1 VRTTNQLV
9 SRQCDQGE
17 SSLDAPTRRLRHSN
31 LSRKRSCNAPAQTAP
46 SATTMDHIGFD
57 PASMNYVATALQHPG
72 SADPFSD
79 MLMQPPMV
87 LEDQHSGYGFAGGES
102 MGLHSMQ
109 QQQPQQATPSLK
121 RAYST
126 FEDPFSD
133 VVSAFE
139 HTMHNEQNE
148 VEAPSIDRD
157 NKLLGFSLPRF
168 DYRLLTYNY
177 QRTSIQ
183 LAAQLHGMFFLAES
197 PWAAAGDAQPPPS
210 ELTCYRRNLFQITG
224 EITIPRS
231 LRYIMTDQGEQ
242 IPIMGQELVVSATE
256 STENN
261 PVKII
266 SVPWKTP
273 ANPVAPTA
281 EDKAEREPP
290 AVPIDL
296 MNMQDMDSEF
306 VTMPFQWK
314 RLQFRI
320 ATANNGRRKELQQ
333 HFLVKLKVVAT
344 LATGG
349 KIPICEVQSG
359 AIIVR
364 GRSPRNFQARKDLPL
379 SGGGHARKTS
389 HAPPRSASG
398 ESTNKRIHTEAPP
411 PTSAPIKPEASS
423 APPPAAAQKSLI
435 DPNDIPT
442 PIDFFNWKPAPP
454 ESHQHQHQQQGS
466 TSALP
471 PQTAP
476 VDAPMGNNMY
486 AASNPDLHNNQQ
498 QHQHPPTTA
507 PINLSLLEEDSP
519 LPPQQL
525 TPTHPR
531 HRSGSLAVAVG
542 AGEAR
547 AGAPAFGASDTG
559 ARQGRSNFHIPVRP
573 PSFSLNTINS
583 PDESADLLYEYF
595 PLGLDDWMPPV
606 DAVYRPHV
614 VHHTKLPSDPRDLVA
629 GKARSRRLYSADV
642 IG

>member
-1 VRTTNQLV
+1 
-9 SRQCDQGE
+9 
-17 SSLDAPTRRLRHSN
+17 
-31 LSRKRSCNAPAQTAP
+31 
-46 SATTMDHIGFD
+46 MDHIGFD

-87 LEDQHSGYGFAGGES
+87 LEDQHSGYGYVGGDD
-102 MGLHSMQ
+102 MGMQSMQ
-109 QQQPQQATPSLK
+109 QHQPHQATPSLK

-139 HTMHNEQNE
+139 HPAHNEPNE
-148 VEAPSIDRD
+148 PETPSIDRD
-157 NKLLGFSLPRF
+157 NKLLGFSMPRF
-168 DYRLLTYNY
+168 DYHLLTYNY
-177 QRTSIQ
+177 QRTSAQ
-183 LAAQLHGMFFLAES
+183 LTAQLHGMFFLAES

-231 LRYIMTDQGEQ
+231 LRYILTDQGEQ
-242 IPIMGQELVVSATE
+242 IPILGQELVVSAIE

-296 MNMQDMDSEF
+296 MNLQDMDSEF
-306 VTMPFQWK
+306 VTLPFQWK

-333 HFLVKLKVVAT
+333 HFLVKLKVMAT

-379 SGGGHARKTS
+379 NGGGHARKTS
-389 HAPPRSASG
+389 HAPARSASG
-398 ESTNKRIHTEAPP
+398 ESANKRLHTEAP
-411 PTSAPIKPEASS
+411 TSAPVRNEA
-423 APPPAAAQKSLI
+423 AHPPVATQNSFI
-435 DPNDIPT
+435 DPNDVPA
-442 PIDFFNWKPAPP
+442 PVDFFNWKPTPTKD
-454 ESHQHQHQQQGS
+454 HKQ
-466 TSALP
+466 SAMTGILP
-471 PQTAP
+471 PQP
-476 VDAPMGNNMY
+476 E
-486 AASNPDLHNNQQ
+486 AAA
-498 QHQHPPTTA
+498 PPTNNAYAISTPDTSRVHQQITTSA
-507 PINLSLLEEDSP
+507 PINLSLVEEDSP
-519 LPPQQL
+519 LPHS
-525 TPTHPR
+525 TPSHNAR
-531 HRSGSLAVAVG
+531 HRSGSLAVGVG
-542 AGEAR
+542 K
-547 AGAPAFGASDTG
+547 
-559 ARQGRSNFHIPVRP
+559 NLHIPVRP

-629 GKARSRRLYSADV
+629 GKGARSRRLYSADV
-642 IG
+642 VG

>member
-1 VRTTNQLV
+1 
-9 SRQCDQGE
+9 
-17 SSLDAPTRRLRHSN
+17 
-31 LSRKRSCNAPAQTAP
+31 
-46 SATTMDHIGFD
+46 MDHIGFD

-87 LEDQHSGYGFAGGES
+87 LEDQHSAYAYAGGDS
-102 MGLHSMQ
+102 MGMHSMQ
-109 QQQPQQATPSLK
+109 QHPQQATPSLK

-139 HTMHNEQNE
+139 HPMHNEQNE

-168 DYRLLTYNY
+168 DYHLLTYNY
-177 QRTSIQ
+177 QRTSVQ
-183 LAAQLHGMFFLAES
+183 LSAQLHGMFFLAES

-231 LRYIMTDQGEQ
+231 LRYILTDQGEQ

-273 ANPVAPTA
+273 ANPVVPTA

-296 MNMQDMDSEF
+296 MNLQDMDSEF

-333 HFLVKLKVVAT
+333 HFLVKLKLVAT

-349 KIPICEVQSG
+349 KIPICEVHSG

-398 ESTNKRIHTEAPP
+398 ESTNKRLHTEAA
-411 PTSAPIKPEASS
+411 PTSAPVKPEAAS
-423 APPPAAAQKSLI
+423 APPAAAAQKSII
-435 DPNDIPT
+435 DPNDIPA
-442 PIDFFNWKPAPP
+442 PMDFFNWKPAPP
-454 ESHQHQHQQQGS
+454 DTHQQTPTIGQ
-466 TSALP
+466 P
-471 PQTAP
+471 QPQTTPLDDPIA
-476 VDAPMGNNMY
+476 GNAY
-486 AASNPDLHNNQQ
+486 AASHTDLPQTQ
-498 QHQHPPTTA
+498 RPQTSA
-507 PINLSLLEEDSP
+507 PINLSLVEEDSP
-519 LPPQQL
+519 IPHISPSSNN
-525 TPTHPR
+525 R
-531 HRSGSLAVAVG
+531 HRSNSLAVATGVG
-542 AGEAR
+542 K
-547 AGAPAFGASDTG
+547 
-559 ARQGRSNFHIPVRP
+559 NMHIPVRP

-629 GKARSRRLYSADV
+629 GKTARSRRLYSADV
-642 IG
+642 VS

>member
-1 VRTTNQLV
+1 
-9 SRQCDQGE
+9 
-17 SSLDAPTRRLRHSN
+17 
-31 LSRKRSCNAPAQTAP
+31 
-46 SATTMDHIGFD
+46 MDHIGFD

-87 LEDQHSGYGFAGGES
+87 LEDQHSGYGYVGGDD
-102 MGLHSMQ
+102 MGMQSMQ
-109 QQQPQQATPSLK
+109 QQHQPHQATPSLK

-139 HTMHNEQNE
+139 HPAHNEPNDPE
-148 VEAPSIDRD
+148 TPSIDRD
-157 NKLLGFSLPRF
+157 NKLLGFSMPRF
-168 DYRLLTYNY
+168 DYYLLTYNY
-177 QRTSIQ
+177 QRTSAQ
-183 LAAQLHGMFFLAES
+183 LVAQLHGMFFLAES

-231 LRYIMTDQGEQ
+231 LRYILTDQGEQ
-242 IPIMGQELVVSATE
+242 IPILGQELVVSAIE

-296 MNMQDMDSEF
+296 MNLQDMDSEF
-306 VTMPFQWK
+306 VTLPFQWK

-333 HFLVKLKVVAT
+333 HFLVKLKVMAT

-379 SGGGHARKTS
+379 NGGGHARKTS
-389 HAPPRSASG
+389 HAPARSASG
-398 ESTNKRIHTEAPP
+398 ESANKRLHTEAP
-411 PTSAPIKPEASS
+411 TSAPVRNEA
-423 APPPAAAQKSLI
+423 AHPPLASQTSFI
-435 DPNDIPT
+435 DPNDVPA
-442 PIDFFNWKPAPP
+442 PVDFFNWKPTPTKD
-454 ESHQHQHQQQGS
+454 QKQ
-466 TSALP
+466 SAMTGILP
-471 PQTAP
+471 PQPTAP
-476 VDAPMGNNMY
+476 E
-486 AASNPDLHNNQQ
+486 AAA
-498 QHQHPPTTA
+498 PPTNNAYAISTPDTSRVHQQPTTSA
-507 PINLSLLEEDSP
+507 PINLSLVEEDSP
-519 LPPQQL
+519 LPHS
-525 TPTHPR
+525 TPSNAR
-531 HRSGSLAVAVG
+531 HRSGSLAVGVG
-542 AGEAR
+542 R
-547 AGAPAFGASDTG
+547 
-559 ARQGRSNFHIPVRP
+559 NLHIPVRP

-629 GKARSRRLYSADV
+629 GKGARSRRLYSADV
-642 IG
+642 VG

>member
-1 VRTTNQLV
+1 
-9 SRQCDQGE
+9 
-17 SSLDAPTRRLRHSN
+17 
-31 LSRKRSCNAPAQTAP
+31 
-46 SATTMDHIGFD
+46 MDHIGFD

-87 LEDQHSGYGFAGGES
+87 LEDQHSGYGYVGGDD
-102 MGLHSMQ
+102 MGMQSMQ
-109 QQQPQQATPSLK
+109 QHQPHQATPSLK

-139 HTMHNEQNE
+139 HPAHNEPNE
-148 VEAPSIDRD
+148 PETPSIYRD
-157 NKLLGFSLPRF
+157 NKLLGFSMPRF
-168 DYRLLTYNY
+168 DYHLLTYNY
-177 QRTSIQ
+177 QRTSAQ
-183 LAAQLHGMFFLAES
+183 LTAQLHGMFFLAES

-231 LRYIMTDQGEQ
+231 LRYILTDQGEQ
-242 IPIMGQELVVSATE
+242 IPILGQELVVSAIE

-273 ANPVAPTA
+273 ANPVAPTP

-296 MNMQDMDSEF
+296 MSLQDMDSEF
-306 VTMPFQWK
+306 VTLPFQWK

-333 HFLVKLKVVAT
+333 HFLVKLKVMAT

-379 SGGGHARKTS
+379 NGGGHARKTS
-389 HAPPRSASG
+389 HAPARSASG
-398 ESTNKRIHTEAPP
+398 ESANKRLHTEAP
-411 PTSAPIKPEASS
+411 TSAPVRNDAAHPSLATQSS
-423 APPPAAAQKSLI
+423 FI
-435 DPNDIPT
+435 DPNDVPAPVDFYNWKQPT
-442 PIDFFNWKPAPP
+442 PTKEQKQAAAMTGI
-454 ESHQHQHQQQGS
+454 
-466 TSALP
+466 LP
-471 PQTAP
+471 PQPETAP
-476 VDAPMGNNMY
+476 PLPTNNNAYAISTPDASRAHHQPT
-486 AASNPDLHNNQQ
+486 AS
-498 QHQHPPTTA
+498 A
-507 PINLSLLEEDSP
+507 PINLSLVEEDSP
-519 LPPQQL
+519 VPHS
-525 TPTHPR
+525 TPSNTR
-531 HRSGSLAVAVG
+531 HRSGSLAVNMG
-542 AGEAR
+542 MG
-547 AGAPAFGASDTG
+547 
-559 ARQGRSNFHIPVRP
+559 NNKNMHIPVRP

-629 GKARSRRLYSADV
+629 GKGARSRRLYSADV
-642 IG
+642 VG

>member
-1 VRTTNQLV
+1 
-9 SRQCDQGE
+9 
-17 SSLDAPTRRLRHSN
+17 
-31 LSRKRSCNAPAQTAP
+31 
-46 SATTMDHIGFD
+46 MDHIGFD

-79 MLMQPPMV
+79 MLMQPPMI
-87 LEDQHSGYGFAGGES
+87 LEDQQSGYAFAGGET

-109 QQQPQQATPSLK
+109 QQHQPQQATPSLK

-139 HTMHNEQNE
+139 HPMHNEQNE

-168 DYRLLTYNY
+168 DYHLLTYNY
-177 QRTSIQ
+177 QRTSVQ

-231 LRYIMTDQGEQ
+231 LRYILTDQGEQ

-273 ANPVAPTA
+273 ANPVLPTA

-296 MNMQDMDSEF
+296 MNLQDMDSDF

-398 ESTNKRIHTEAPP
+398 ESTNKRLHTGA
-411 PTSAPIKPEASS
+411 PTSAPVKPEA
-423 APPPAAAQKSLI
+423 APPAPQKSII
-435 DPNDIPT
+435 DPNDIPA
-442 PIDFFNWKPAPP
+442 PMDFFNWKPAPP
-454 ESHQHQHQQQGS
+454 DKHQQGS
-466 TSALP
+466 MAGPP
-471 PQTAP
+471 PQTTGL
-476 VDAPMGNNMY
+476 DAPTGNAY
-486 AASNPDLHNNQQ
+486 AASHQDIPHAQQ
-498 QHQHPPTTA
+498 PQTSA
-507 PINLSLLEEDSP
+507 PINLSLVEEDSP
-519 LPPQQL
+519 IPHS
-525 TPTHPR
+525 TPSNIR
-531 HRSGSLAVAVG
+531 HRSGSLAVGVG
-542 AGEAR
+542 K
-547 AGAPAFGASDTG
+547 
-559 ARQGRSNFHIPVRP
+559 NLHIPVRP

-595 PLGLDDWMPPV
+595 PLGMDDWMPPV

-629 GKARSRRLYSADV
+629 GKAARSRRLYSADV